1 MVTSEASYP
10 MTASPG
16 YPNTVEAQENDLK
29 SNLMK
34 MIEAF
39 KGEMN
44 KSLKEIQGIT
54 TKYVNKINKIF
65 QGLKMEA
72 IQKNPQRRES

>member
-1 MVTSEASYP
+1 MEPPELSYP

-29 SNLMK
+29 SNLRK
-34 MIEAF
+34 MIVAF

-44 KSLKEIQGIT
+44 KSLKGIQENT
-54 TKYVNKINKIF
+54 VK
-65 QGLKMEA
+65 
-72 IQKNPQRRES
+72 

>member
-10 MTASPG
+10 TMPCSGYCNTA
-16 YPNTVEAQENDLK
+16 EMQENDLN